1 MVEDN
6 PTRIK
11 HIYDACKEIIQFTNN
26 TSKTQFEDNRIL
38 AYASVHLI
46 EIIGEAAS
54 LVTSELKQKYSTIP
68 WKHLIGMRNR
78 LIHGYFDIDL
88 NIVWQTIKDDI
99 PNLLVEI
106 KNIIN
111 QEKIE

>member
-6 PTRIK
+6 STRIK
-11 HIYDACKEIIQFTNN
+11 HIFDACKEILEFTKNS
-26 TSKTQFEDNRIL
+26 SKLQFENDKIL

-46 EIIGEAAS
+46 EIIGEAVS
-54 LVTSELKQKYSTIP
+54 SITSELKQKYSTIP
-68 WKHLIGMRNR
+68 WKHIIGMRNR

-88 NIVWQTIKDDI
+88 EIVWQTIKNDI
-99 PNLLVEI
+99 PNLLKEI
-106 KNIIN
+106 ENIIE

>member
-1 MVEDN
+1 MVEDD

-11 HIYDACKEIIQFTNN
+11 HIFDACKEIIQFTNS
-26 TSKTQFEDNRIL
+26 TSKSQFEINKIL

-54 LVTSELKQKYSTIP
+54 SVTLELKQKYSTIP
-68 WKHLIGMRNR
+68 WKHIIGMRNR

-88 NIVWQTIKDDI
+88 DIVWQTIKNDI
-99 PNLLVEI
+99 PNLLKEI
-106 KNIIN
+106 VNIIE
-111 QEKIE
+111 QEKIK